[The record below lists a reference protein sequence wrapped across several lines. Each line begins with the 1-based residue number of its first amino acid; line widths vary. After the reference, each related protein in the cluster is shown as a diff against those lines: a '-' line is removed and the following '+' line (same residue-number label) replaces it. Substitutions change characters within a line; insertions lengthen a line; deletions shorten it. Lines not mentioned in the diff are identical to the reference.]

1 MSDELAQMEL
11 RYERL
16 LLLYQVSNVIHST
29 LDSQEALQLIVSEAV
44 RLMNAASG
52 SVVLVN
58 PTTGIMEI
66 SASQNLPSMAKRL
79 KLRVGEGITGWVAR
93 TGRPACVGDVT
104 QDPRYVSV
112 RRGVK
117 SELAVPL
124 EVEGEIRGVL
134 NVDSDRANAFT
145 TEHQTLLQELA
156 VQAAKV
162 IHKTWLYEQLR
173 LKVHLFE
180 TLASVSRTI
189 NSTLN
194 LDEALR
200 AITSEACGLMRA
212 RMCSLM
218 MLDESREWLDLRA
231 SYGAGEVYVK
241 KPRLTVAESLLGVV
255 VRRRKPLQVANVQV
269 SSRYQN
275 VEVARREGLVSLL
288 SVPLLF
294 AGQAIGTLS
303 VYTSRPYH
311 FSNEEVSIL
320 SALAELSAIAI
331 EKARLYERIVDV
343 EEQLRQ
349 NEKLSALG
357 LLAAEVAHE
366 IRNPLTVMK
375 LLYHSLDLKFPESDP
390 RSKDTRIIEAKIEH
404 LNKIVEQILDFA
416 RTTEPKLAPVNL
428 NELVDEL
435 GLLVR
440 HKLANQNVRLV
451 RDLQSDLPLIQGD
464 APQLEQVFLNLIL
477 NAAEAMPEGG
487 TLTIRSRGVTPP
499 AMSQN
504 APHVTV
510 EFKDTGV
517 GMSEEV
523 QRGAFTAMLATTKAK
538 GTGLGLAIV
547 GRIIETHRGTLGIKS
562 RPGKGTTIRIDLPLK

>member
-1 MSDELAQMEL
+1 ML
-11 RYERL
+11 RHERQQ
-16 LLLYQVSNVIHST
+16 LLYQVSNVIHST

-44 RLMNAASG
+44 RLMNASSG
-52 SVVLVN
+52 SVVLIN
-58 PTTGIMEI
+58 PTSGFLEI
-66 SASQNLPSMAKRL
+66 SASQNLPGSARKIQ
-79 KLRVGEGITGWVAR
+79 LRIGEGVTGWVAR
-93 TGRPACVGDVT
+93 HGKPARVGDVT
-104 QDPRYVSV
+104 QDARYVAA

-124 EVEGEIRGVL
+124 EVNGETRGVI
-134 NVDSDRANAFT
+134 NVDSDRLDAFSADD
-145 TEHQTLLQELA
+145 QDLLEQLA
-156 VQAAKV
+156 AQAAKV
-162 IHKTWLYEQLR
+162 IHNTWLYEQLR

-180 TLASVSRTI
+180 SLSSVSRTI

-200 AITSEACGLMRA
+200 VITREACELMRA

-231 SYGAGEVYVK
+231 SYGAGAAYIK
-241 KPRLTVAESLLGVV
+241 KPRLSVGESLLGVV
-255 VRRRKPLQVANVQV
+255 ARRKKPMQIANVQT
-269 SSRYQN
+269 SGRYQN
-275 VEVARREGLVSLL
+275 IEVARREGLISLL

-294 AGQAIGTLS
+294 AGQSIGTLN
-303 VYTSRPYH
+303 VYTSRLYN
-311 FSNEEVSIL
+311 FSNEEIRIL

-375 LLYHSLDLKFPESDP
+375 LLYHSLDLKFPASDP
-390 RSKDTRIIEAKIEH
+390 RAKDARIIDAKIEH

-416 RTTEPKLAPVNL
+416 RTTEPKLSPVNL
-428 NELVDEL
+428 NDLVEEL

-440 HKLANQNVRLV
+440 HKLANQNIKLR
-451 RDLQSDLPLIQGD
+451 RDLQSILPPVMGD
-464 APQLEQVFLNLIL
+464 APQLEQAFLNLIL
-477 NAAEAMPEGG
+477 NAAEAMPDGG
-487 TLTIRSRGVTPP
+487 MLTIKSREIRQSRSSAQPT
-499 AMSQN
+499 
-504 APHVTV
+504 HVTV
-510 EFKDTGV
+510 EFKDTGK
-517 GMSEEV
+517 GMSEEL
-523 QRGAFTAMLATTKAK
+523 QKHAFTAVLSTTKAK

-547 GRIIETHRGTLGIKS
+547 GRIIETHRGEIRIKS
-562 RPGKGTTIRIDLPLK
+562 KIGHGTSIIITLPVK